1 MIGKEHIFQAADGKS
16 ITYYKWTPANSSDVK
31 AVVQIAHGMA
41 EHAARYGRFANF
53 LTENGYAVYANDH
66 RGHGKTAGS
75 QDAIGY
81 VEEGDFWEKAVSDM
95 RSLHEVAK
103 TEFHDRPYFIFGHSM
118 GSFLSR
124 HYISIYGNELSGA
137 ILSGT
142 GGDPG
147 ILGEIG
153 VLIAKVESLFKGR
166 KKQSPLLDTLSFGQ
180 FNKAFGPNR
189 TEHDWLSKNEEE
201 VDKYVAD
208 PTCGTVFTTG
218 FFIDLLNGINI
229 INSKTIFQNT
239 PKDLSIYLF
248 AGALD
253 PVGDKGKGV
262 TEVFKKFQ
270 KEGIKD
276 VQCKLYENG
285 RHEMLNETNREEVF
299 KDILIWLE
307 KYL

>member
-1 MIGKEHIFQAADGKS
+1 MTGKEHTFEAADGKS
-16 ITYYKWTPANSSDVK
+16 IVYYKWASANAK
-31 AVVQIAHGMA
+31 AVIQIAHGMA
-41 EHAARYGRFANF
+41 EHAQRYDRFANF
-53 LTENGYAVYANDH
+53 LVKNGYAVYANDH

-75 QDAIGY
+75 QDQIGY
-81 VEEGDFWEKAVSDM
+81 KEEGDFWSKAIQDM
-95 RSLHEVAK
+95 RSLHKIAK
-103 TEFHDRPYFIFGHSM
+103 GDFPNLPYFIFGHSM

-124 HYISIYGNELSGA
+124 HYISKYGSELNGA

-147 ILGEIG
+147 FLGKIG
-153 VLIAKVESLFKGR
+153 AFIAKIESLFKGR
-166 KKQSPLLDTLSFGQ
+166 KKPSPLLDTLSFGK

-189 TEHDWLSKNEEE
+189 TGHDWLSKNEEE

-208 PTCGTVFTTG
+208 PSCGSVFTTG
-218 FFIDLLNGINI
+218 FFIDLLNGISI
-229 INSKTIFQNT
+229 INSKTTFQNT
-239 PKDLSIYLF
+239 PEDIPIYLF

-262 TEVFKKFQ
+262 TEVFEKFK

-285 RHEMLNETNREEVF
+285 RHEMLNETNREEVYN
-299 KDILIWLE
+299 DILTWLE
-307 KYL
+307 KHF